1 MQQRDPQHGA
11 RDRLLDDLPVDER
24 RIDVDGIATS
34 VLEGG
39 QGPPLVLLHG
49 GTQAGAL
56 LWWRVLPELCNNYR
70 VLAADLPG
78 LGASEPTSTL
88 DAAAFARWLG
98 RLIEQT
104 CDEPPSLI
112 AHSAPAA
119 LAARFAAE
127 HGDLLRRQV
136 LVDATGLGAFRPS
149 PAFLS
154 AVLRFNI
161 RPSPRNLERFNR
173 WPYLDPD
180 RTRLEDRV
188 RHEAVDNYTLARASV
203 PHVKRAMRQLI
214 KAGTRQ
220 IADTELRRVK
230 VPTALVWG
238 RHDRM
243 APLRHAETAST
254 RLGWPLHIID
264 GAGHLPHVEQ
274 PSAFVEALAGSTEG
288 ACSS

>member
-1 MQQRDPQHGA
+1 MADQDPQQSA
-11 RDRLLDDLPVDER
+11 RGRLLQHLPVDER
-24 RIDVDGIATS
+24 RVDVDGIATS

-39 QGPPLVLLHG
+39 QGPPLMLIHG

-56 LWWRVLPELCNNYR
+56 LWWRVLPQLCKRYR
-70 VLAADLPG
+70 VIAPDLPG
-78 LGASEPTSTL
+78 LGASEPMRAL
-88 DAAAFARWLG
+88 DAAAFGQWLR

-104 CDEPPSLI
+104 CDQPPAVI

-119 LAARFAAE
+119 LVARFAAE
-127 HGDLLRRQV
+127 HADLLRQQV
-136 LVDATGLGAFRPS
+136 LVDATGLGRFRPQ

-180 RTRLEDRV
+180 LTRSQDRE
-188 RHEAVDNYTLARASV
+188 RHKAVDRYLLARAAV

-214 KAGTRQ
+214 KSGTRR
-220 IADTELRRVK
+220 IPDAELRRID

-243 APLRHAETAST
+243 ALLRHAQATSA
-254 RLGWPLHIID
+254 RLGWPLHTVND
-264 GAGHLPHVEQ
+264 AGHLPHVEQ
-274 PSAFVEALAGSTEG
+274 PEAFISTLADSTD
-288 ACSS
+288 AA